1 MKTYA
6 ELQKDVQDAI
16 KWELL
21 LHSAEIG
28 VILKGGIVT
37 LTGTVDSYV
46 KKLQA
51 EHATKNVSGVKIL
64 VEDIEVKLPDPQSK
78 TDVEIAGEI
87 IAAFNANSIIPQE
100 KITVKVENGW
110 VDLDGEVSWE
120 YIRDITENA
129 VRYLPGVKGI
139 YNNITINPEIRDTV
153 EKSDIE
159 RAVASITSDGL
170 MGDKILII
178 SPGTTSTTIVK
189 DNDIIAS
196 YKTIEIDDL
205 FSSVKQSADNAK
217 AITDELVESSA
228 KMNNKSSL
236 LTKIMTNKDFAS
248 RVDRTIE
255 NLQLSSLELAKFT
268 SILNNKNGTA
278 SKIFTDKKWSDN
290 IENSIS
296 NLQNSSHEISMF
308 TKKLNDK
315 NNVFSQLSSNDS
327 LALSIEKTLRN
338 LEKSSDDLIQF
349 TSKINNDENVLSKL
363 TNDPKLGKSVDS
375 TIVNIEKGVG
385 ELREIEAAAKNNFL
399 LRDYFNKKKKETEK
413 QKR

>member
-1 MKTYA
+1 MNNESSNNWKLGIFVTA
-6 ELQKDVQDAI
+6 GI
-16 KWELL
+16 LL
-21 LHSAEIG
+21 FIITIYFIG
-28 VILKGGIVT
+28 VNRNLFGSNFV
-37 LTGTVDSYV
+37 LRS
-46 KKLQA
+46 
-51 EHATKNVSGVKIL
+51 EFKNVSGLKQGSNVRLSGINIGTVSKIDFISDSL
-64 VEDIEVKLPDPQSK
+64 VSVKLLIRKDVQKYIK
-78 TDVEIAGEI
+78 TD
-87 IAAFNANSIIPQE
+87 
-100 KITVKVENGW
+100 
-110 VDLDGEVSWE
+110 
-120 YIRDITENA
+120 
-129 VRYLPGVKGI
+129 
-139 YNNITINPEIRDTV
+139 
-153 EKSDIE
+153 
-159 RAVASITSDGL
+159 AVASIASDGL

-189 DNDIIAS
+189 NDDIITS
-196 YKTIEIDDL
+196 YKTIEIDDIL
-205 FSSVKQSADNAK
+205 SSVKQSTDNAK
-217 AITDELVESSA
+217 AITDELVKFSS
-228 KMNNKSSL
+228 KMNNKNSV

-248 RVDRTIE
+248 RIDRTIE
-255 NLQLSSLELAKFT
+255 NLQLSSKELAKFT
-268 SILNNKNGTA
+268 PILNNKNGIA

-296 NLQNSSHEISMF
+296 NLRNSSHEISLF

-363 TNDPKLGKSVDS
+363 TNNPKLGKSVDS

-399 LRDYFNKKKKETEK
+399 LRGYFNKKKKEAEK